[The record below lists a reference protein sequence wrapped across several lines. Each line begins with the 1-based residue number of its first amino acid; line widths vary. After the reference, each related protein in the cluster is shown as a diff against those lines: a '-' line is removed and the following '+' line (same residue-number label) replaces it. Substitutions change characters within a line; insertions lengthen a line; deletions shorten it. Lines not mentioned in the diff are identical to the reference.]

1 MSSPLRIREDA
12 TDSGILEQGL
22 VDEKKLAVQAKIK
35 YTPDG
40 KTGRCLMCL
49 NGRNMFVYAI
59 DEQQNL
65 GPRLY
70 KFMLLRVAR
79 LKTSSFVLNRYMKFR
94 FERKDYKF
102 VRLENAKAFNAAVAA
117 EVD

>member
-1 MSSPLRIREDA
+1 MANREQLMQ
-12 TDSGILEQGL
+12 TLLEQGL

-49 NGRNMFVYAI
+49 NGRNLFVYEI
-59 DEQQNL
+59 DDQLNL
-65 GPRLY
+65 GNRIY

-79 LKTSSFVLNRYMKFR
+79 FKASSFALNRYMKFR

-102 VRLENAKAFNAAVAA
+102 VRLENAKAFIAAVAA

>member
-1 MSSPLRIREDA
+1 MAIQEQLLK
-12 TDSGILEQGL
+12 TLQEQGL
-22 VDEKKLAVQAKIK
+22 IDEKKLAVQARIK

-59 DEQQNL
+59 DDRQNL
-65 GPRLY
+65 GPKLY
-70 KFMLLRVAR
+70 KFMLLRVAG
-79 LKTSSFVLNRYMKFR
+79 LKSSTFALNRYMKFR
-94 FERKDYKF
+94 FERKNYKF
-102 VRLENAKAFNAAVAA
+102 VRLENAKAFIAAVEA